1 VNPEDKLRLKKQY
14 ADLDDSQIIEMLGE
28 GKEAY
33 VPGAFELLQEE
44 ARNRGLE
51 INRPPEQEKEIIK
64 PQSLPEFEPEIDVNT
79 YAQLVIVT
87 RESDRAFIESLFERT
102 DISYFFQN
110 LNIRPEN
117 ALPAGFMVD
126 SLRVEDAIELL
137 KDFKPSSSILLW

>member
-1 VNPEDKLRLKKQY
+1 MNSEDKLKLKKQY
-14 ADLDDSQIIEMLGE
+14 ADLADGQIVGMLGE

-33 VPGAFELLQEE
+33 VEGAFELLQEE

-51 INRPPEQEKEIIK
+51 MNNPPEQEKEIIK
-64 PQSLPEFEPEIDVNT
+64 PQPLPELEPEIDVNT
-79 YAQLVIVT
+79 YSQLVIVT
-87 RESDRAFIESLFERT
+87 AESDRALIETLFKNT

-110 LNIRPEN
+110 LNIRRDNP
-117 ALPAGFMVD
+117 LPVGFMVE

>member
-1 VNPEDKLRLKKQY
+1 VNPEDNLRLKKQY
-14 ADLDDSQIIEMLGE
+14 ADLADGQIIEMLGE
-28 GKEAY
+28 GREAY
-33 VPGAFELLQEE
+33 VQGAFELLQEE

-51 INRPPEQEKEIIK
+51 INKPPAQEKEIIK
-64 PQSLPEFEPEIDVNT
+64 PQPLLEVEPEIDVNA

-87 RESDRAFIESLFERT
+87 GESDRAFIESLFGGT

-110 LNIRPEN
+110 LNIRRDNP
-117 ALPAGFMVD
+117 LPVGFMVD